1 MFPITLYALFY
12 LSPGTFRTPGDFS
25 GTFKC
30 GTQIDATCHRRYN
43 PIAFAQELFWKEG
56 VGMRVTAYG

>member
-30 GTQIDATCHRRYN
+30 GTQIAPLAIDGTIQSHSPRNSSGKR
-43 PIAFAQELFWKEG
+43 EWE
-56 VGMRVTAYG
+56 